1 MQSYTIHL
9 IRHGVT
15 QGNLLGQYIGSTD
28 LPLAQEGIDR
38 LRSMAAGGGYPKAQA
53 YYCSPLQRCR
63 ETLALLYPGAKPVI
77 VEDFR
82 ECDFGAWEGK
92 TAKELAEEDP
102 HFLEWME
109 SGSQATP
116 PGGESGAVFM
126 HRVCAA
132 FERLVE
138 DMLRTRTTSAVIV
151 AHGGVL
157 MTILSAYGLP
167 KAGFYDWMTGNGCGY
182 SLRITPG
189 LWMRSMVAEVYG
201 TLPAG
206 EKTDEGDGRLV
217 INLAR
222 EAADRA
228 YGKKESNDP
237 KEE

>member
-15 QGNLLGQYIGSTD
+15 EGNLLGQYIGSTD
-28 LPLAQEGIDR
+28 LPLAREGIDR
-38 LRSMAAGGGYPKAQA
+38 LRKLAERGGYPTAQA
-53 YYCSPLQRCR
+53 YYCSPLLRCR
-63 ETLALLYPGAKPVI
+63 ETLSLLYPGVEPTVI
-77 VEDFR
+77 DGFR
-82 ECDFGAWEGK
+82 ECDFGQWEGK
-92 TAKELAEEDP
+92 TAKQLAEEDP

-116 PGGESGAVFM
+116 PGGETGAVFM
-126 HRVCAA
+126 HRVCEA

-138 DMLRTRTTSAVIV
+138 DMLRSRTTSAVIV
-151 AHGGVL
+151 THGGVI

-167 KAGFYDWMTGNGCGY
+167 KAGFYDWITENGCGY

-189 LWMRSMVAEVYG
+189 LWMRSMVAEVFAK
-201 TLPAG
+201 LPAG
-206 EKTDEGDGRLV
+206 EIPEADDGKLV

-228 YGKKESNDP
+228 YGKKQEEQ
-237 KEE
+237 KEEE